1 MAQTPLR
8 LVHASDLH
16 LERPPFGLDKVPPAL
31 RDIFVEAPYQ
41 AAEQVFETVLSEEA
55 DALLLAGDVVDV
67 ARAGPPSIVFLIEQF
82 SRLADR
88 GIPVFWAGGSI
99 DPPHSWPPSAT
110 LPENVHLFPVGHVE
124 SFELRRKGRVVAQ
137 IQGTSAGQ
145 SQVVEAGQFH
155 RDREGLFTVG
165 VAYGTDALPGCEGDR
180 VHYMA
185 LGGRHQPGTV
195 DCEPGMAHYSGTP
208 QGRGPREI
216 GPHGCTLVQIDETG
230 HVKNQFIA
238 TDTVRWLE
246 ETVEITAST
255 RSEELEKRLET
266 SLEKLQARHRGV
278 ELLICWRVCGVGPLV
293 HRLRAGGLA
302 DEIIDRLRRTYGE
315 RSPAA
320 YTATIESDSPL
331 SVPAEWYDEQ
341 TVVGDLLREFSQ
353 FEKDESLAL
362 ELARFLPAGMEKDPL
377 AGIAEVSSPEVR
389 NGLLQS
395 AVKLGV
401 DLIDVPVDEALQQQA
416 EEAA

>member
-1 MAQTPLR
+1 
-8 LVHASDLH
+8 
-16 LERPPFGLDKVPPAL
+16 
-31 RDIFVEAPYQ
+31 
-41 AAEQVFETVLSEEA
+41 
-55 DALLLAGDVVDV
+55 
-67 ARAGPPSIVFLIEQF
+67 
-82 SRLADR
+82 
-88 GIPVFWAGGSI
+88 
-99 DPPHSWPPSAT
+99 
-110 LPENVHLFPVGHVE
+110 VGHVE
-124 SFELRRKGRVVAQ
+124 SFELRRKGHVVAR

-165 VAYGTDALPGCEGDR
+165 VAYGTDALPGREGDR

-195 DCEPGMAHYSGTP
+195 DCEPGIAHYSGTP

-266 SLEKLQARHRGV
+266 SLEKLQARHPGV

-341 TVVGDLLREFSQ
+341 TVVGDLLREFNQ

-362 ELARFLPAGMEKDPL
+362 ELSRFLPAGMEKDPL
-377 AGIAEVSSPEVR
+377 AGIAEISSPEVR
-389 NGLLQS
+389 NCLLQS

>member
-1 MAQTPLR
+1 LN
-8 LVHASDLH
+8 
-16 LERPPFGLDKVPPAL
+16 EVPPAL
-31 RDIFVEAPYQ
+31 RDVFVEAPYL
-41 AAEQVFETVLSEEA
+41 AAEQVFETALSEGA

-67 ARAGPPSIVFLIEQF
+67 ARAGPPSIVFLVEQF

-124 SFELRRKGRVVAQ
+124 DFELRRGGRVVAR
-137 IQGTSAGQ
+137 IQGASASQ
-145 SQVVEAGQFH
+145 SRVAEAAEFH
-155 RDREGLFTVG
+155 RDPEGLFTVG
-165 VAYGTDALPGCEGDR
+165 VAYGTNALPGREGDR

-185 LGGRHQPGTV
+185 LGGRHQRGTV
-195 DCEPGMAHYSGTP
+195 DCEPGTAHYSGTP
-208 QGRGPREI
+208 QGRGPREV

-230 HVKNQFIA
+230 HVESQFVA

-255 RSEELEKRLET
+255 RSEELEKRLEA
-266 SLEKLQARHRGV
+266 SLEQLQARHRGV
-278 ELLICWRVCGVGPLV
+278 ELLIRWRVCGVGPLV
-293 HRLRAGGLA
+293 HRLRVGGLA
-302 DEIIDRLRRTYGE
+302 DEMVDRLRRTCGE

-320 YTATIESDSPL
+320 YTATIVSDSPL

-341 TVVGDLLREFSQ
+341 TVIGDFLREFDQ
-353 FEKDESLAL
+353 FEKDGALPL
-362 ELARFLPAGMEKDPL
+362 ELARFLPEGMEKDPL
-377 AGIAEVSSPEVR
+377 AGIAKVR
-389 NGLLQS
+389 SRDARNCLLQS

-401 DLIDVPVDEALQQQA
+401 DLIDVPVDEALDQQA